1 MSQPE
6 LVKQSDG
13 KVLGY
18 SQSSFLRTLLY
29 FDIFNYPLTLEEIFY
44 SSSSVN
50 LSEVRDEAAYFLQQN
65 WIATSNGKYFLKGKD
80 SNVQFRELLN
90 KRANTFYEKAN
101 RYTKLISCFPFVR
114 GVLITGSLSK
124 GCMEE
129 NGDIDYLII
138 TEPNRLW
145 LCRTLLTAYKK
156 TVLFNSRKYF
166 CVNYY
171 LAADSLLIPDHNI
184 FTATEI
190 TSAKPAYNAAV
201 CEQFFAENS
210 WTANFYPN
218 MQQQNLFAVHEK
230 TETNLKR
237 LLENLLGGK
246 IGELADEGAMRLFM
260 WRWKNKFKG
269 EDKKRFEVNFRSRRN
284 VSKHHP
290 HGFQFRVMNS
300 YEQKIKDF
308 ETQYKVKLT

>member
-6 LVKQSDG
+6 LIHHSES

-18 SQSSFLRTLLY
+18 TQSSFLRTLLY
-29 FDIFNYPLTLEEIFY
+29 FDIFNYPLTLEEIF
-44 SSSSVN
+44 SSSSCMD
-50 LSEVRDEAAYFLQQN
+50 LSEVQNEAAYFLEQN
-65 WIATSNGKYFLKGKD
+65 WIATSNGKYFLKGKE
-80 SNVQFRELLN
+80 STVAFRELLN
-90 KRANTFYEKAN
+90 KRAHAFYEKAN
-101 RYTKLISCFPFVR
+101 RYTKLISRFPFVR

-145 LCRTLLTAYKK
+145 LCRALLTAYKK
-156 TVLFNSRKYF
+156 MVLFNSRKYF

-171 LAADSLLIPDHNI
+171 LAADSLLVPDHNI

-190 TSAKPAYNAAV
+190 TSAKPAYNAGV
-201 CEQFFAENS
+201 CEQFFVENN

-218 MQQQNLFAVHEK
+218 IQPQNLFAVHEK
-230 TETNLKR
+230 TETVLKMFF
-237 LLENLLGGK
+237 ENIFAGK
-246 IGELADEGAMRLFM
+246 IGELADEYTMRLFM
-260 WRWKNKFKG
+260 WRWKSKFKG

-290 HGFQFRVMNS
+290 HGFQFKVLNS

-308 ETQYKVKLT
+308 ETKHKVTLT